1 MRFTQLRSFRSAW
14 LTASVVFLSIC
25 RLSAQPYPCSSYKL
39 SEDGTILV
47 KWLGS
52 ETCIDMTAD
61 PKLSRVQIIGDGAFN
76 LKDSLTSITLPLSL
90 ISIQEYAF
98 NMCSNLKSV
107 VFSPALET
115 IGDRSFFLCS
125 KLTDIDL
132 PNSITTIGASAF
144 HFCLDLTRVDLP
156 KSLTKIGRMAFYWTG
171 LTSVT
176 LPESLKLI
184 EESAF
189 AMCPIQEV
197 ESYALV
203 PPEAKIYFF
212 HWHTLKTAPLRVPE
226 KSLHAYKTTE
236 PWSEFKTIEPL
247 PASSLSD
254 LAASLFEVYPIPAK
268 GTLKVEVAEEFIGKT
283 VYLYNMTGKLL
294 LEIVLN
300 SLRTS
305 IDVSFLPSGIYL
317 LKTDKALKKV
327 AIH

>member
-1 MRFTQLRSFRSAW
+1 MLFERTLKVLGIYPLHIVFAYQPIVILLGFVHINPHVVRNHYQVVGI
-14 LTASVVFLSIC
+14 SVFVL
-25 RLSAQPYPCSSYKL
+25 A
-39 SEDGTILV
+39 V
-47 KWLGS
+47 
-52 ETCIDMTAD
+52 
-61 PKLSRVQIIGDGAFN
+61 IIGKDVVDVGIVYEIFREGVFITDGQLQFIVDGIKICSIAQNVAKQGNEERKAAAVDAF
-76 LKDSLTSITLPLSL
+76 
-90 ISIQEYAF
+90 
-98 NMCSNLKSV
+98 
-107 VFSPALET
+107 
-115 IGDRSFFLCS
+115 
-125 KLTDIDL
+125 
-132 PNSITTIGASAF
+132 
-144 HFCLDLTRVDLP
+144 
-156 KSLTKIGRMAFYWTG
+156 
-171 LTSVT
+171 
-176 LPESLKLI
+176 

-283 VYLYNMTGKLL
+283 VYLYDMTGKLL